1 MKLNEII
8 DTFEKDFPLSLAF
21 DRDNVGLLVGSGDSE
36 VKKLL
41 LTCDV
46 DEGVVNEAVKIGA
59 DTIISHHPLMFRRI
73 GNLTEYEPE
82 QRAIR
87 LMIKNDINLYSAHTN
102 LDAAQGGLNDFM
114 ASLLNMKD
122 TRVADVTEVTDG
134 IEHGFGRIGFLENAP
149 TLEELM
155 HTVTEKFRAYGLR
168 YAGDKSKRIRKIAVN
183 TGGGADILY
192 DCIRLGCDVLITGD
206 IKYNGYRDAVEHGM
220 AVIDLMHFDSEKIV
234 MDFYEAYFS
243 KKFSKTELAK
253 SKANKNMVKTYVND
267 EFKDL

>member
-8 DTFEKDFPLSLAF
+8 GTFEKDFPLSLAF

-122 TRVADVTEVTDG
+122 TRVADVTSVTDG
-134 IEHGFGRIGFLENAP
+134 REHGFGRIGFLENAP

-155 HTVTEKFRAYGLR
+155 HTVTVKFKAYGLR
-168 YAGDKSKRIRKIAVN
+168 YAGDKNKRIRKIAVN

-243 KKFSKTELAK
+243 KKFLKTELAK

-267 EFKDL
+267 EFKNL

>member
-1 MKLNEII
+1 MKLNEI
-8 DTFEKDFPLSLAF
+8 TEVFERDFPTELAF
-21 DRDNVGLLVGSGDSE
+21 DRDNVGLLVGSGDNE
-36 VKKLL
+36 VRKLL
-41 LTCDV
+41 FSCDV

-59 DTIISHHPLMFRRI
+59 DTIISHHPLMFHRI

-102 LDAAQGGLNDFM
+102 LDAACGGLNDYM
-114 ASLLNMKD
+114 ASLLNMSD
-122 TRVADVTEVTDG
+122 TSIVDVTSVTDG
-134 IEHGFGRIGFLENAP
+134 RKHGFGRVGFLESTP
-149 TLEELM
+149 TLTELM
-155 HTVTEKFRAYGLR
+155 HTVTEVFKAYGLR
-168 YAGDKSKRIRKIAVN
+168 YAGDSDKRIRKIAVN

-192 DCIRLGCDVLITGD
+192 DCIKLGCDVLITGD

-234 MDFYEAYFS
+234 MNFFESYFS
-243 KKFSKTELAK
+243 KKFSGIEYIK
-253 SKANKNMVKTYVND
+253 SEANKNAVKTYVNN